1 MAITT
6 PTIIGDGQ
14 MPVSRTGPLSFNNDE
29 DDANGTAQQC
39 IATPGAG
46 KAIYLTSVTYSG
58 ITADIAIT
66 LRDAAT
72 GTVLFGP
79 IQMQADGGGLFTKD
93 WKDPVK
99 ALKLI
104 DNKALFVFA
113 SAASAF
119 TIYGEYFIGESPI

>member
-1 MAITT
+1 MSITT
-6 PTIIGDGQ
+6 PKLIGDGQ
-14 MPVSRTGPLSFNNDE
+14 MPVSVTGPLSFNNDE
-29 DDANGTAQQC
+29 DDASTAQQC

-46 KAIYLTSVTYSG
+46 KALYLTSVTYSG

-66 LRDAAT
+66 LRDAVA

-93 WKDPVK
+93 WKNP
-99 ALKLI
+99 LKLT

-119 TIYGEYFIGESPI
+119 TIYGEYFIGQAPI

>member
-6 PTIIGDGQ
+6 PVLAGPGL
-14 MPVSRTGPLSFNNDE
+14 MPIARTGPLTFNNDE

-39 IATPGAG
+39 VAAPGAG
-46 KAIYLTSVTYSG
+46 KALYLTHITISG

-66 LRDAAT
+66 LRDAVA

-93 WKDPVK
+93 WKHP
-99 ALKLI
+99 LKLT
-104 DNKALFVFA
+104 DNKALFVYA
-113 SAASAF
+113 DAASAF
-119 TIYGEYFIGESPI
+119 TIYGEYFIGQKPV